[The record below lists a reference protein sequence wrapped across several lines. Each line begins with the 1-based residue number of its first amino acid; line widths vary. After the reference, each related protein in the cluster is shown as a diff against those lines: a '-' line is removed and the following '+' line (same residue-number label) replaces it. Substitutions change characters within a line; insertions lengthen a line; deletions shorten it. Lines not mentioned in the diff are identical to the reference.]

1 MSRFMVLH
9 FGFETPTPE
18 VMNAWG
24 AWFGS
29 LGGAL
34 VDGGSTFAE
43 GAVVTSD
50 GAHELG
56 DDASPITGYCI
67 IEAADIE
74 AALELVSGVPLIDA
88 LRVYKLSDPA

>member
-1 MSRFMVLH
+1 MVLH

-18 VMNAWG
+18 VMHAWG

-29 LGGAL
+29 LGAAL
-34 VDGGSTFAE
+34 VDGGSNFTSEAIL
-43 GAVVTSD
+43 TSD

-67 IEAADIE
+67 IEAVSMD
-74 AALELVSGVPLIDA
+74 AALALVSGVPVIDA
-88 LRVYKLSDPA
+88 VRVYELSSPPNPAA